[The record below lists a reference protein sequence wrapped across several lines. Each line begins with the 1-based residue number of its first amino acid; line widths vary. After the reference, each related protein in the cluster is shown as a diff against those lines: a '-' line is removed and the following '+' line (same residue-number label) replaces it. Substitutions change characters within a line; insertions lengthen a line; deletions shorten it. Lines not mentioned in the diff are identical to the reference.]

1 MPKEIL
7 AALVLV
13 FFLQHMQCFY
23 LLIWSSGQD
32 SVTGNIWLENDEEAN
47 CVSYLTSAI

>member
-1 MPKEIL
+1 MHKEML

-23 LLIWSSGQD
+23 LLIWSAGRD
-32 SVTGNIWLENDEEAN
+32 SITGSIWLENDEEAN
-47 CVSYLTSAI
+47 CASYLTLAI